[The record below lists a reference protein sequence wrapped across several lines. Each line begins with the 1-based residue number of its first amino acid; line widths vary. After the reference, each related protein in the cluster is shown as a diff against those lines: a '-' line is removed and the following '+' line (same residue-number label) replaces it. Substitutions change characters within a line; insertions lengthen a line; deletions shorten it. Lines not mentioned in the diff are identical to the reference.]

1 MSFNETKIKNDD
13 LPDQFAKFFTN
24 KINSITST
32 TQISNTVYNGK
43 KKVDHPNSFFM
54 TEKDILDCLCKIKIK
69 NCEGFDRIPQRVL
82 VDGAPILI
90 HPLRELF
97 RRVYYQNSLPEQ
109 WLISKITPIHKKG
122 PKNKIENYRPI
133 ANLCS
138 TSKIFERLILKQIQ
152 KIELISNVDLSGKQQ
167 HGFKKSK
174 STSSLGIQ
182 IQSLIAR
189 ALDDGDYVLM
199 SSIDLSAAF
208 DVVSINLLIERLRI
222 IGLPGDIIA
231 LIKLWLENRSFYVE
245 ANGLNSLF
253 YDINS
258 GTIQGS
264 ILGPILYAIFV
275 SPLFDLT
282 DLSNFADDNFAITW
296 HKSKQ
301 MATTLMQ
308 NKLEI
313 MSTWLKRSGLKVNE
327 SKTEICLFYKK
338 DTPPVEIIVNN
349 VSVKSGTTM
358 NVLGVCFDS
367 KLSWAKHV
375 SNTINKANIALHA
388 IRLIKKHFNGDEIIK
403 LLTSNF
409 YSVLFYNSEI
419 WHIPT
424 LKPEIKQMLL
434 SASAKALKLSQR
446 TPDLMESF
454 VNIHK
459 NCKRA
464 LPNQIMEFKH
474 SILLH
479 KIFNTHQPSLDW
491 VELNFNQ
498 TITSREK
505 FYRTVRTNKTKIG
518 NNLLSSRLSI
528 LNGKILLDDLNMS
541 LDSFKVKYK
550 LNLMSPT

>member
-97 RRVYYQNSLPEQ
+97 QRVYYQNSLPEQ

-296 HKSKQ
+296 NKSKQ

-313 MSTWLKRSGLKVNE
+313 MSTWLKGSGLKVNE
-327 SKTEICLFYKK
+327 SKTEKCLFYKK
-338 DTPPVEIIVNN
+338 DTPQ
-349 VSVKSGTTM
+349 
-358 NVLGVCFDS
+358 L
-367 KLSWAKHV
+367 
-375 SNTINKANIALHA
+375 
-388 IRLIKKHFNGDEIIK
+388 R
-403 LLTSNF
+403 
-409 YSVLFYNSEI
+409 
-419 WHIPT
+419 
-424 LKPEIKQMLL
+424 
-434 SASAKALKLSQR
+434 
-446 TPDLMESF
+446 
-454 VNIHK
+454 
-459 NCKRA
+459 
-464 LPNQIMEFKH
+464 
-474 SILLH
+474 
-479 KIFNTHQPSLDW
+479 SL
-491 VELNFNQ
+491 
-498 TITSREK
+498 
-505 FYRTVRTNKTKIG
+505 
-518 NNLLSSRLSI
+518 
-528 LNGKILLDDLNMS
+528 
-541 LDSFKVKYK
+541 
-550 LNLMSPT
+550 

>member
-109 WLISKITPIHKKG
+109 WLISQITPIHKKG

-375 SNTINKANIALHA
+375 SNTINKANTALHA

-550 LNLMSPT
+550 LNLMPPT

>member
-1 MSFNETKIKNDD
+1 MSLNETKIKNDD

-90 HPLRELF
+90 HPLKELF

-338 DTPPVEIIVNN
+338 DTPQ
-349 VSVKSGTTM
+349 
-358 NVLGVCFDS
+358 L
-367 KLSWAKHV
+367 
-375 SNTINKANIALHA
+375 
-388 IRLIKKHFNGDEIIK
+388 R
-403 LLTSNF
+403 
-409 YSVLFYNSEI
+409 
-419 WHIPT
+419 
-424 LKPEIKQMLL
+424 
-434 SASAKALKLSQR
+434 
-446 TPDLMESF
+446 
-454 VNIHK
+454 
-459 NCKRA
+459 
-464 LPNQIMEFKH
+464 
-474 SILLH
+474 
-479 KIFNTHQPSLDW
+479 SL
-491 VELNFNQ
+491 
-498 TITSREK
+498 
-505 FYRTVRTNKTKIG
+505 
-518 NNLLSSRLSI
+518 
-528 LNGKILLDDLNMS
+528 
-541 LDSFKVKYK
+541 
-550 LNLMSPT
+550 

>member
-1 MSFNETKIKNDD
+1 MSLNETKIKNDD